1 MNSRILPSKK
11 AVPTHWVQTEREA
24 HEAWSLLITKS
35 PTAARIMHLF
45 VARVGE
51 HNAVV
56 VSQPTLAELLGCH
69 VNTVANAIKLLA
81 KDRWI
86 EIRRVGGSGTTN
98 AYVLNDRVAWVGAR
112 GKIRYSLFSAS
123 VVLSDNEQPDKDEIG
138 KQEPLRRLPRVGEL
152 QFPSGDSLPPPSQ
165 PFLDGM
171 EPDLPA
177 TPSQEPPYQ
186 SDIEDFTGIKK

>member
-1 MNSRILPSKK
+1 MSSPILPPKK

-56 VSQPTLAELLGCH
+56 VSQSTLAELLGCH

-123 VVLSDNEQPDKDEIG
+123 VVLSDSEQPDKEEIG
-138 KQEPLRRLPRVGEL
+138 NQEPLRRLPRVGEM
-152 QFPSGDSLPPPSQ
+152 QFPSGSSLPPPSQ
-165 PFLDGM
+165 PFLDGL

-177 TPSQEPPYQ
+177 TSYQ
-186 SDIEDFTGIKK
+186 SDIEDFIK